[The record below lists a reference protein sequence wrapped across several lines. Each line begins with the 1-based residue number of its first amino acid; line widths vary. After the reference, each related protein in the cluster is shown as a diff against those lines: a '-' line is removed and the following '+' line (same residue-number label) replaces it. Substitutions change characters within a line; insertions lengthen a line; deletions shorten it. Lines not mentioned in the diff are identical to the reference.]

1 MSSTGSS
8 KSPRTILSSSNDDQ
22 ACAARLRQEIL
33 SAGRLESMKS
43 NPDPLTK
50 EEGSFT
56 FAGSFARRSAWLI
69 GLTLVVS
76 SLTGLVTVSLFAF
89 VFQVVAGR
97 YLAALPWPAT
107 FVFLGALLIS
117 SRTVSALAMER
128 LSGTAITEIRLHL
141 AKEILSTPLDHLEGV
156 GEARLLTGLTK
167 EVAAVSIE
175 IPTLV
180 NLCSSAAMVFALM
193 LYIAWLSPTGALFV
207 AIAVFVGAP
216 LHWLFLR
223 RIIALSYDAGKAWDR
238 LYRNLDGLVSGLKQ
252 LKLNSGRK
260 DEFIKVDLVQRQTEF
275 LGAKSQVV
283 LVGMMASNCAQFIF
297 LALLGSSLYV
307 LTADQQGH
315 GHIGAEFLFAV
326 IYLMGPLE
334 RVLGSFAS
342 LGNVSAAYKR
352 LRELG
357 LSLSAV
363 KKDDRGTLVG
373 QPPIEWSRLSL
384 QQVSY
389 VYPGESGFVF
399 GPIDLTLGR
408 GEIIFITGGNGSGK
422 STFAK
427 LVAGL
432 YAPRCGEIIL
442 GDTRIDETCRQGY
455 REQFTAVLDDVYLFE
470 RLWCKA
476 SCDAE
481 MGEKYLKQWGLAQV
495 VEIRANCF
503 SNTTALSRGQK
514 KRLALVAAIME
525 DKTIYIF
532 DEWAADQDAASRR
545 YFYETFLPELRRMQ
559 KLVIVL
565 THDEGYDEIA
575 DRILR
580 FHEGKLI
587 SSAAEVV

>member
-1 MSSTGSS
+1 
-8 KSPRTILSSSNDDQ
+8 
-22 ACAARLRQEIL
+22 
-33 SAGRLESMKS
+33 MKS
-43 NPDPLTK
+43 NRCPSAK

-56 FAGSFARRSAWLI
+56 FAGSFMRRSAWLL
-69 GLTLVVS
+69 GLTLAVS
-76 SLTGLVTVSLFAF
+76 SLTGLVTVALFAF

-97 YLAALPWPAT
+97 YLAVLPWPVT
-107 FVFLGALLIS
+107 FVFLAALLIS
-117 SRTVSALAMER
+117 SRTISALAMER
-128 LSGTAITEIRLHL
+128 LSGTAIAEIRLHL
-141 AKEILSTPLDHLEGV
+141 AKEILSTPLDHLEEV

-167 EVAAVSIE
+167 EVTAVSME
-175 IPTLV
+175 IPMLV
-180 NLCSSAAMVFALM
+180 NLCSSIAMVFALM
-193 LYIAWLSPTGALFV
+193 LYIVWLSPIGALFV
-207 AIAVFVGAP
+207 AIAVFIGAP
-216 LHWLFLR
+216 LHWIFLR
-223 RIIALSYDAGKAWDR
+223 RLIALSYDAGKAWDR
-238 LYRNLDGLVSGLKQ
+238 LYRNLDGLVSGLRQ

-260 DEFIKVDLVQRQTEF
+260 DEFIKIDLAQRQTEF
-275 LGAKSQVV
+275 LGAKSLVV
-283 LVGMMASNCAQFIF
+283 LAGTMASNCAQLIF
-297 LALLGSSLYV
+297 LALLGCSLFA
-307 LTADQQGH
+307 LTADRQGH
-315 GHIGAEFLFAV
+315 GYIGAEFLFAV

-342 LGNVSAAYKR
+342 LGEVNAAYKR

-363 KKDDRGTLVG
+363 KKDDQTELVG
-373 QPPIEWSRLSL
+373 RAPIDWSRLSL
-384 QQVSY
+384 QRVSY
-389 VYPGESGFVF
+389 AYPGETGFVF
-399 GPIDLTLGR
+399 GPIDLTLSR
-408 GEIIFITGGNGSGK
+408 GEIIFVTGGNGSGK

-432 YAPRCGEIIL
+432 YVPGRGEIIL
-442 GDTRIDETCRQGY
+442 GHTKIDETYRQSY

-476 SCDAE
+476 ACDAK
-481 MGEKYLKQWGLAQV
+481 MGEKYLKQWGLAQL
-495 VEIRANCF
+495 VEIRDNCF
-503 SNTTALSRGQK
+503 TNTTALSRGQK

-580 FHEGKLI
+580 FHDGKLI

>member
-1 MSSTGSS
+1 
-8 KSPRTILSSSNDDQ
+8 
-22 ACAARLRQEIL
+22 
-33 SAGRLESMKS
+33 MKS
-43 NPDPLTK
+43 NRYLSAK
-50 EEGSFT
+50 GEGSFT
-56 FAGSFARRSAWLI
+56 FAGSFMRRSAWLL
-69 GLTLVVS
+69 GLTLAVS

-97 YLAALPWPAT
+97 YLAGLPWPAT
-107 FVFLGALLIS
+107 FVCLAALLIS
-117 SRTVSALAMER
+117 SRTISTFAMER
-128 LSGTAITEIRLHL
+128 LSGTAIAEIRLHL
-141 AKEILSTPLDHLEGV
+141 STEILSTPLDHLERV

-167 EVAAVSIE
+167 EVAAVSME

-180 NLCSSAAMVFALM
+180 NLCSSVAMVFALM
-193 LYIAWLSPTGALFV
+193 LYIAWLSPIGALFV
-207 AIAVFVGAP
+207 AIAVFIGVP
-216 LHWLFLR
+216 LHWIFLR
-223 RIIALSYDAGKAWDR
+223 RIIVLSYDAGKAWDR

-260 DEFIKVDLVQRQTEF
+260 DEFIRIDLAQRQTEF
-275 LGAKSQVV
+275 LRAKSQVV
-283 LVGMMASNCAQFIF
+283 FASTMASNCAQLIF
-297 LALLGSSLYV
+297 LALLGCSLFA
-307 LTADQQGH
+307 LTAERQGH
-315 GHIGAEFLFAV
+315 GYIGAEFLFAV

-342 LGNVSAAYKR
+342 LGEVSAAYKR

-363 KKDDRGTLVG
+363 RRDDQMHLVG
-373 QPPIEWSRLSL
+373 QPIIDWSRLSL
-384 QQVSY
+384 QQVGY

-399 GPIDLTLGR
+399 GPVDLTLNR

-427 LVAGL
+427 LIAGL
-432 YAPRCGEIIL
+432 YVPRCGEIIL
-442 GDTRIDETCRQGY
+442 GHTKIDETCRQGY

-476 SCDAE
+476 ICDGE
-481 MGEKYLKQWGLAQV
+481 TGEKYLKQWGLAQL
-495 VEIRANCF
+495 VEIRDNCF
-503 SNTTALSRGQK
+503 TNTTALSRGQK

-525 DKTIYIF
+525 DKAIYIF

-565 THDEGYDEIA
+565 THDEGYDEVA
-575 DRILR
+575 DRVLR
-580 FHEGKLI
+580 FHDGKLI
-587 SSAAEVV
+587 SPAVEVV